1 MLLYQHQNKFTALA
15 VNIHFKKVDLD
26 YLKPFNPIGSL
37 I

>member
-1 MLLYQHQNKFTALA
+1 MLLHRQHNKFTALA
-15 VNIHFKKVDLD
+15 VNIHFKKVGLD